1 MAAAAAVLFTRR
13 PALGGPDQ
21 STPTVYRGRLLSVS
35 SASSIMRRPGWSD
48 GGEVRGGEGRGGET
62 SAAANE
68 GTSYGLPGMQLLSPR
83 RSLAQSSI
91 CLH

>member
-1 MAAAAAVLFTRR
+1 MEVR
-13 PALGGPDQ
+13 
-21 STPTVYRGRLLSVS
+21 
-35 SASSIMRRPGWSD
+35 
-48 GGEVRGGEGRGGET
+48 GGEGRGGEGRGGET